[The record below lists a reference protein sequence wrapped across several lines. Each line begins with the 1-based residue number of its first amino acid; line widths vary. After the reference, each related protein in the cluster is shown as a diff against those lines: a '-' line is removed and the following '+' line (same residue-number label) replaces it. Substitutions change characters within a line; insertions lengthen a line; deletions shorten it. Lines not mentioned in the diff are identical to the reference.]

1 MNERRSTM
9 DDYKICT
16 LADFS
21 NTTLRVKEDIEE
33 WSYDIS
39 SGLWEWLW
47 KQESSINIYYLLEK
61 KPDKYVLDAILD
73 LEFGKVYPLYTN
85 KKTGK
90 VYLSNDPVYEKNM
103 QQKYTKIFFM
113 MQGEKTEIIR
123 NL

>member
-1 MNERRSTM
+1 M

-90 VYLSNDPVYEKNM
+90 VYLSNDLVYEKNM
-103 QQKYTKIFFM
+103 QQKYTKVFFM
-113 MQGEKTEIIR
+113 MQREKTEIIR